1 MIESVEPSICE
12 LIGRIDVALAADD
25 AEVSALKKQVSALR
39 QELDRLKEIEAE
51 KNEARREADLTLS
64 QLHQSQQELHRYFL
78 LCQKQSA
85 MLKESEELQARSF
98 ALIAGS
104 RK

>member
-1 MIESVEPSICE
+1 MIQSVESSIGE
-12 LIGRIDVALAADD
+12 LIDRIDVALAADD
-25 AEVSALKKQVSALR
+25 AEVSALRQEVSLLR
-39 QELDRLKEIEAE
+39 QELNRLKEIEAE

-98 ALIAGS
+98 ALVAGAY
-104 RK
+104 K

>member
-1 MIESVEPSICE
+1 MIESFESSIGE
-12 LIGRIDVALAADD
+12 LIDRIDVALAADD
-25 AEVSALKKQVSALR
+25 AEVSALRQEVSLLR
-39 QELDRLKEIEAE
+39 QELNRLKEIEAE

-98 ALIAGS
+98 ALVAGAC
-104 RK
+104 K